1 MAASSAQPSR
11 SAGTP
16 IKSPNAPNSSG
27 SFQLANQESSCPAT
41 SQATISTTRL
51 KSEKTDARNAY
62 WRAGADRLTINAFT
76 LLDLPTTA

>member
-1 MAASSAQPSR
+1 
-11 SAGTP
+11 
-16 IKSPNAPNSSG
+16 
-27 SFQLANQESSCPAT
+27 LANQESSCPAT